1 MAPTSRAQFTVT
13 VHWWEDMRGVDVCA
27 PVCVF
32 WGGVFICVPSSGVL
46 WCSAGVQT
54 RYLLKCSS
62 FKYSQCWK
70 CDCSDVRPS
79 ISFGKKEHTKR
90 KGRWRI
96 NLTTATL
103 QKIVDCFH
111 SQQACI
117 PGLVHKRY
125 GWCAAGRCVLLSWSL
140 LSAVLTQVW
149 PKVAKGQTPSQDWF
163 WCLSSIIVI
172 PDY

>member
-1 MAPTSRAQFTVT
+1 MC
-13 VHWWEDMRGVDVCA
+13 VHLYVCFGEGCLFVYPLLEFSDA
-27 PVCVF
+27 VRVCKHGTF
-32 WGGVFICVPSSGVL
+32 SSVVL
-46 WCSAGVQT
+46 SNIASAGNVIAVMFVPPS
-54 RYLLKCSS
+54 LL
-62 FKYSQCWK
+62 
-70 CDCSDVRPS
+70 
-79 ISFGKKEHTKR
+79 GKKEHTKR